1 MKMAANRIGYN
12 ILVIEDNPGDFALV
26 EELLADQF
34 EALNLMHASD
44 FKEAKDILTINV
56 FKFDIILLDLSLP
69 DKTGLD
75 LIREV
80 IEMSTNTPVIV
91 LTGYANAAFGMK
103 SLALGVSDY
112 IFKDELTAM
121 SLYKSIIY
129 SSEREKITLALKES
143 ERQYSEL
150 FQLSPQPMWV
160 FDIESLYFLNVNDA
174 AIDHYGYS
182 REEFL
187 SMTVRDIQPAY
198 DNYLPEPAL
207 SFSKFDN
214 QSVLTGLFNY
224 RKKNG
229 KIIQVEIQGNVIQY
243 EDKKAK
249 IILAIDVS
257 DRLKYIQAIEEQN
270 KKLSEI
276 SWMQSH
282 IVRAPLARLMGLVDL
297 MKSPRENV
305 EEEQKILEYIL
316 ISARE
321 LDYVIK
327 EIVDKSVVTQ
337 RNPASRT
344 YVRSQ
349 L

>member
-1 MKMAANRIGYN
+1 MASNRIEHN

-26 EELLADQF
+26 EEFLSEQF
-34 EALNLMHASD
+34 KVLNIVHAKN
-44 FKEAKDILTINV
+44 FKKAKDILTGKV

-69 DKTGLD
+69 DKTGLS
-75 LIREV
+75 LIQE
-80 IEMSTNTPVIV
+80 IMEMSASTPVIV
-91 LTGYANAAFGMK
+91 LTGNTSAAFGMQ
-103 SLALGVSDY
+103 SLSLGVSDY
-112 IFKDELTAM
+112 IFKDELTAI

-198 DNYLPEPAL
+198 DNYLPEPVL

-249 IILAIDVS
+249 IILAIDVTE
-257 DRLKYIQAIEEQN
+257 RLKYIQAIEEQN
-270 KKLSEI
+270 KRLSEI

-297 MKSPRENV
+297 MKEPRENI
-305 EEEQKILEYIL
+305 EEEQKVLEYIL

-327 EIVDKSVVTQ
+327 EIIDKSIVTQ
-337 RNPASRT
+337 RNPGSRT
-344 YVRSQ
+344 YARSQ

>member
-1 MKMAANRIGYN
+1 MKIAANRIGYN
-12 ILVIEDNPGDFALV
+12 ILVIEDNPGDFTLV
-26 EELLADQF
+26 EELLSEQF
-34 EALNLMHASD
+34 EALNLMHAND
-44 FKEAKDILTINV
+44 FKEAKDILTLNV

-75 LIREV
+75 LIQGI
-80 IEMSTNTPVIV
+80 IEMSKNTPVIV

-121 SLYKSIIY
+121 SLYKSIVY

-187 SMTVRDIQPAY
+187 LMTVRDIQPAY
-198 DNYLPEPAL
+198 DNYSPEPAL

-249 IILAIDVS
+249 IILAIDVTE
-257 DRLKYIQAIEEQN
+257 RLKYIKAIEEQN
-270 KKLSEI
+270 KRLSEI

-316 ISARE
+316 VSARE

-337 RNPASRT
+337 RNPGGRT

-349 L
+349 V